1 MKYKNVSEFP
11 HEMEVC
17 IANKS
22 GECTAFIEMGTIK
35 EGE

>member
-1 MKYKNVSEFP
+1 MKYKNITEFP

-17 IANKS
+17 VANITS
-22 GECTAFIEMGTIK
+22 ECTAFIEVGTSK